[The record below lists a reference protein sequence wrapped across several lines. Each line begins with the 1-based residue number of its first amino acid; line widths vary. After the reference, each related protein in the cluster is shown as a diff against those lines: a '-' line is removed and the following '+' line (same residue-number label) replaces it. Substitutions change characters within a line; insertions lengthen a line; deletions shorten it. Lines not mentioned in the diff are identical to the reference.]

1 MQVVHARE
9 ALQQNRG
16 KAKVGASGGSGSKV
30 ERQVVGASLRC
41 PVVAL
46 CADAGSQLVTRCSG
60 FFQFAS
66 CASLVQECPKGVG
79 KSVGNLSTG
88 M

>member
-1 MQVVHARE
+1 MKVLHARE

-30 ERQVVGASLRC
+30 ERQVVRASLRC

-46 CADAGSQLVTRCSG
+46 CGGAGSQLATRCSG

-66 CASLVQECPKGVG
+66 CASLEECPKSVG
-79 KSVGNLSTG
+79 KSMGKLSTG
-88 M
+88 T